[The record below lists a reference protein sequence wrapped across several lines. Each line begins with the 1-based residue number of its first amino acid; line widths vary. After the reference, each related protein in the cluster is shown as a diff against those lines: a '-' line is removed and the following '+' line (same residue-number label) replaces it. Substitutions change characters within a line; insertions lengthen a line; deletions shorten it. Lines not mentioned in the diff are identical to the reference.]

1 MGISEI
7 VKKIRTAIYARDVRA
22 AIADGIEQVNLTAT
36 QAVEKATAAQGEID
50 NAIAGKIGATIIDFG
65 NVTGTG
71 KSTILT
77 PMNIMGDAASKVNG
91 MIRGEKS
98 GKYLY
103 IINANVGQ
111 NIVMH
116 FYPSG
121 NVRVEML
128 NVPNF
133 DAALMF
139 INKIGGIVTLTE
151 NEYWKPMVYTTH
163 PERGSCLLDAKIMLI
178 RIGEA

>member
-22 AIADGIEQVNLTAT
+22 AIADGIEQANLTAT
-36 QAVEKATAAQGEID
+36 QAVEKAAAAQWEID
-50 NAIAGKIGATIIDFG
+50 NTIAGKIGATIIDFG

-71 KSTILT
+71 ESTILT
-77 PMNIMGDAASKVNG
+77 PTYIMGNAASKLND
-91 MIRGEKS
+91 MIRVEKS
-98 GKYLY
+98 GNYLY
-103 IINANVGQ
+103 IINANAGQ

-116 FYPSG
+116 YYPLK
-121 NVRVEML
+121 NVSLEML
-128 NVPNF
+128 NVPNVDSPF
-133 DAALMF
+133 MF

-163 PERGSCLLDAKIMLI
+163 PERVSCLLDAKIMLI

>member
-22 AIADGIEQVNLTAT
+22 AIADGIEQTNLTAT

-65 NVTGTG
+65 NFIGTEE
-71 KSTILT
+71 STILS

-103 IINANVGQ
+103 IINAKVGK

-116 FYPSG
+116 FYPSV
-121 NVRVEML
+121 NVRAEML

-133 DAALMF
+133 DDGLMF

-151 NEYWKPMVYTTH
+151 DEYWVPMVYTDN
-163 PERGSCLLDAKIMLI
+163 PESGSYLLDAKIMLI